1 MRKITTQYTM
11 KLTAGNPSDVQVN
24 MIVEEEFN
32 EKDDLDLIIQNK
44 LGSIPVPTLPEPSLV
59 DALRSLKWQKTI
71 PANPIQ
77 PPAER
82 RQQRQPSSAKPSSN
96 NPSQASKPATLSQLG
111 TVRGI
116 CATIGV
122 TEDDLCERF
131 HISSLEDLNYNQV
144 QEVFDMQK
152 KFKASLG

>member
-82 RQQRQPSSAKPSSN
+82 RQQRQPSSAKPSSY
-96 NPSQASKPATLSQLG
+96 NPSKASKPATLSQLG

-152 KFKASLG
+152 QFKASLG

>member
-82 RQQRQPSSAKPSSN
+82 RQQRQPSSAKPSSY
-96 NPSQASKPATLSQLG
+96 NPSKASKPATLSQLG

>member
-1 MRKITTQYTM
+1 MRKITTQ
-11 KLTAGNPSDVQVN
+11 DVQVN

-82 RQQRQPSSAKPSSN
+82 RQQRQPSSAKPSSY
-96 NPSQASKPATLSQLG
+96 NPSKASKPATLSQLG

-152 KFKASLG
+152 QFKASLG

>member
-1 MRKITTQYTM
+1 MTKVITQFNVYIEDETNENEDIRRVISNQVKMMSQSILSEPRVIGALKSPEQHETI
-11 KLTAGNPSDVQVN
+11 TVSPS
-24 MIVEEEFN
+24 
-32 EKDDLDLIIQNK
+32 
-44 LGSIPVPTLPEPSLV
+44 
-59 DALRSLKWQKTI
+59 
-71 PANPIQ
+71 Q

-82 RQQRQPSSAKPSSN
+82 RQQRQPSSAKPSSY
-96 NPSQASKPATLSQLG
+96 NPSKASKPATLSQLG